1 MSDRAIVLTLRQRLN
16 LAWRP
21 FFGRFGGLTE
31 TQIATIPHILD
42 GENVT
47 LIAPGRGN
55 IYSSQMRRW
64 RNGYKPF
71 A

>member
-1 MSDRAIVLTLRQRLN
+1 MQVIPTTYTIVEYCEQMKAN
-16 LAWRP
+16 
-21 FFGRFGGLTE
+21 
-31 TQIATIPHILD
+31 QII
-42 GENVT
+42 VK
-47 LIAPGRGN
+47 GRGN